1 MSDIKREGKGE
12 DVNNKMQDWIDG
24 VKHPALLKETRCL
37 WVMLLRKKNK
47 PWRRCAR

>member
-24 VKHPALLKETRCL
+24 VNIPPC
-37 WVMLLRKKNK
+37 
-47 PWRRCAR
+47 